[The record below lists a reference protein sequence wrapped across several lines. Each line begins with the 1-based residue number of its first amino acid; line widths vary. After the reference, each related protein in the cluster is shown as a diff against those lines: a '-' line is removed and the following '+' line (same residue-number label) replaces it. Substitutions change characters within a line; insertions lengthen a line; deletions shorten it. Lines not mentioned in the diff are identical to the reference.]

1 MVLAAADLTNWWVG
15 YIVGASLVV
24 VVALLVLTITIT
36 AKRIARVA
44 EDATHTLV
52 IARDRTEALWRVN
65 TTNQVA
71 SEILS
76 GAKAA
81 RRALGGGND
90 EAQGATERD
99 RERARAQHAEL
110 HNVPEGPHIDPEL
123 GT

>member
-52 IARDRTEALWRVN
+52 IARDRTESLWQVS

-81 RRALGGGND
+81 RRALGGGDD
-90 EAQGATERD
+90 EAQDETERD

-110 HNVPEGPHIDPEL
+110 HNLPEGPHIDPEL